1 MWIVYVFQ
9 NVASLMVIVS
19 TKVLA
24 AKWKYN
30 NYPLLCSLHDLQLC
44 SKRKGELYIVQTQQK
59 TLAMPIQ
66 VGITLIFY
74 LIARSSR

>member
-1 MWIVYVFQ
+1 
-9 NVASLMVIVS
+9 MVTVS

-44 SKRKGELYIVQTQQK
+44 SKSERG
-59 TLAMPIQ
+59 TLHTVTTKDFGGDAN
-66 VGITLIFY
+66 
-74 LIARSSR
+74 SSLDHFDLLPK